1 MKLSNLKWAFP
12 IASVAVCVAFLAF
25 KPAPAKLA
33 ETTLYFKYQPTSNF
47 KSASVTSNSNWQL
60 VTSSATC
67 EQETNDVAC
76 SFSITVQ
83 EDDKA
88 SYLTGSN
95 PSSRVKIQANGSDD
109 NYHVADVLDNVTP
122 TNDLSPEI
130 ANIERP

>member
-1 MKLSNLKWAFP
+1 MRLNNLKWAFP
-12 IASVAVCVAFLAF
+12 IVFVAVCVAFLAF

-33 ETTLYFKYQPTSNF
+33 ETTLYFKYQPSSNF
-47 KSASVTSNSNWQL
+47 KSTSVTSNSNWQL
-60 VTSSATC
+60 VTPSATC

-88 SYLTGSN
+88 SYLTGSS
-95 PSSRVKIQANGSDD
+95 PSSRVEIQANGSGDY
-109 NYHVADVLDNVTP
+109 YHVTDVLDDVTP
-122 TNDLSPEI
+122 SNDLSPDI